1 MADGS
6 SAQAAA
12 NSGELKRFSCIDP
25 WHVSRFN
32 PSDPVALDALLKRYF
47 SGVVLVLVAIAAYF
61 QAAGATQLIGSA
73 IGAAA
78 PSGSAIAPAAPFK
91 PAVPA
96 REPKSGLPIIERN
109 PFDSVTGPL
118 NPIDPP
124 SPAAIPTPTGPDLSD
139 PLSSPVCE
147 GLQVFIVT
155 ESTDPTWSVAALQG
169 PGEPHPRMRRV
180 GDEVAGKKVA
190 FIGFNPREQTPAVWI
205 EGGSTLC
212 QAMLF
217 RVQPP
222 VGAAPAPAPVAAVAP
237 EAPAPSKGAPSLP
250 PDIASKI
257 QKISDTEFNIDRSV
271 VDKIL
276 ENQAELMR
284 SARIVPEQKDGKV
297 VGVRLFGIRP
307 DTLLGTLGLQNGDRL
322 ETINGFNMA
331 SPEKALE
338 AYARLRTASALNV
351 KVNRRGSPVS
361 VDYHIK

>member
-1 MADGS
+1 M
-6 SAQAAA
+6 
-12 NSGELKRFSCIDP
+12 
-25 WHVSRFN
+25 
-32 PSDPVALDALLKRYF
+32 ALDALLKRYF
-47 SGVVLVLVAIAAYF
+47 LGVVLLLVAVAAYF

-78 PSGSAIAPAAPFK
+78 PSASGAIPNP
-91 PAVPA
+91 PYQLQVPG
-96 REPKSGLPIIERN
+96 REPKSGQPILDRN

-118 NPIDPP
+118 KPP
-124 SPAAIPTPTGPDLSD
+124 DVSPAGTTVASEPVISD
-139 PLSSPVCE
+139 PLKCPACE
-147 GLQVFIVT
+147 GVQVFIVT
-155 ESTDPTWSVAALQG
+155 ESTDPLWSVAALQG

-180 GDEVAGKKVA
+180 GDEVGGKKVA
-190 FIGFNPREQTPAVWI
+190 FIGYNPIEQTPAVWI
-205 EGGSTLC
+205 ESGTIVC

-217 RVQPP
+217 RTQPP
-222 VGAAPAPAPVAAVAP
+222 VGAAPTPAAPT
-237 EAPAPSKGAPSLP
+237 PAPSAAPPEPPKSTGAPTLP
-250 PDIASKI
+250 SDIASKI
-257 QKISDTEFNIDRSV
+257 QKISDTEYNIDRSV

-351 KVNRRGSPVS
+351 KVNRRGTPVS